1 MTRFICANLRVF
13 FWTPMAAAW
22 WSGGVVVVVVVVRER
37 VGGDSSLWWY
47 FLVEQHC
54 QDSDFSFQTQKS
66 AGVPAVCRLARSTLG
81 R

>member
-37 VGGDSSLWWY
+37 VGGDSSLW
-47 FLVEQHC
+47 
-54 QDSDFSFQTQKS
+54 
-66 AGVPAVCRLARSTLG
+66 
-81 R
+81 